1 MGQLIKTTLLFL
13 LLAVLM
19 CLAQVPREMNY
30 QGYLTDANKNPITG
44 NFKLTFTIYDA
55 QSGGNTL
62 WIEEHPTVSV
72 AQGIFHVQ
80 LGSIEPLDLP
90 FDAPYWLS
98 IKVENDPE
106 LAPRIAL
113 SSVPYSLRA
122 EKADSLA
129 LMPKIFWRS
138 PYFYKLNISS
148 TFQAAVLQPYAGS
161 DQWVASQTMVAERAV
176 TITGV
181 QVAED
186 DRGSGDT
193 YRIFLTKNYGF
204 VGSEISINVSAN
216 HVFFYRDI
224 DQPVSYQK
232 GERIGL
238 QIRSDAGGGEE
249 VFIYLS
255 GYCTDN

>member
-1 MGQLIKTTLLFL
+1 MRHKIQTLLLFL
-13 LLAVLM
+13 LAIAGT

-44 NFKLTFTIYDA
+44 NLKLTFTIYDA

-62 WIEEHPTVSV
+62 WIEEHPTEPV
-72 AQGIFHVQ
+72 AQGIFRVQ
-80 LGSIEPLDLP
+80 LGSIVPLDLP

-106 LAPRIAL
+106 LTPRIAL

-138 PYFYKLNISS
+138 PYFYMLNINA
-148 TFQAAVLQPYAGS
+148 TFRPAVLQPFAG
-161 DQWVASQTMVAERAV
+161 DAQWVASQTMVAERAV

-186 DRGSGDT
+186 DRAAGDT
-193 YRIFLTKNYGF
+193 YRLFLTKNGSF
-204 VGSEISINVSAN
+204 IGSEISIQVTGN
-216 HVFFYRDI
+216 HLFCYTDI
-224 DQPVSYQK
+224 NEPVSYQK
-232 GERIGL
+232 GERIGV
-238 QIRSDAGGGEE
+238 QVKSDAGGGEE

-255 GYCTDN
+255 GYCTDF